1 MYVAITRAKKRLFL
15 SRPKMKL
22 NYESGRTE
30 YAVESRFLNEIFG
43 NIKQTNVAQNS
54 AVSRSN
60 IYNTGF
66 DSYMSK
72 RERSEELSQNMS
84 SHINV
89 VNVSGTTQPQT
100 NQNKVSP
107 SDYSKYKTG
116 VKVKHPHFG
125 EGTVTLGVTD
135 FASAFVTI
143 KFDSV
148 GIKTLSLKYA
158 NLEIID

>member
-30 YAVESRFLNEIFG
+30 YAVESRFLSELFG
-43 NIKQTNVAQNS
+43 NLKQSTNLNS
-54 AVSRSN
+54 SATRSN
-60 IYNTGF
+60 IYDTGF

-72 RERSEELSQNMS
+72 REKSEVLSQNMS

-89 VNVSGTTQPQT
+89 VNVSGTTQVSS
-100 NQNKVSP
+100 NQNKINP

-116 VKVKHPHFG
+116 TKVKHPHFG
-125 EGTVTLGVTD
+125 EGIITLGVTD

-143 KFDSV
+143 KFNTV

>member
-1 MYVAITRAKKRLFL
+1 MNYNSSVA
-15 SRPKMKL
+15 
-22 NYESGRTE
+22 
-30 YAVESRFLNEIFG
+30 
-43 NIKQTNVAQNS
+43 
-54 AVSRSN
+54 RSN
-60 IYNTGF
+60 IYDTGF
-66 DSYMSK
+66 DSYLNK
-72 RERSEELSQNMS
+72 REKSEALSQNMS

-116 VKVKHPHFG
+116 IKVKHPHFG
-125 EGTVTLGVTD
+125 EGVVTLGVTD

-143 KFDSV
+143 KFESV